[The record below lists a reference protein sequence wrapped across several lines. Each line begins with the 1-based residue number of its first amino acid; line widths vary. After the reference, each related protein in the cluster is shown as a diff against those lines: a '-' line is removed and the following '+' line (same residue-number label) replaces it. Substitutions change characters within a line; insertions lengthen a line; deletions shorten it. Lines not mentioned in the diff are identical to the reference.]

1 MIFER
6 MNKLGEY
13 EIHYCKQIMFFWRHV
28 TFVYKS
34 ESKNGNDKI
43 KIVFNVDLKI
53 KIIDIV
59 ENYRNY
65 RKNNNVFK
73 LLKVKISCL
82 SEKCWRHAIFDF
94 NGES

>member
-1 MIFER
+1 
-6 MNKLGEY
+6 
-13 EIHYCKQIMFFWRHV
+13 
-28 TFVYKS
+28 
-34 ESKNGNDKI
+34 
-43 KIVFNVDLKI
+43 VFNVDLKI

-82 SEKCWRHAIFDF
+82 SEKC
-94 NGES
+94 